1 MAQLLICNTNDGER
15 SRTATYTAGDVIS
28 VRPDGFTFGARESI
42 DEWVAQG
49 NNAEDFPNGFIIVTV
64 NMPLIKAKLLQSTNN
79 FPFRLS
85 NFNLDLDKLP
95 EGHKKDRKFNKD
107 KALTEGSTKVTL
119 TLSELDNCLL
129 PRTGNKKPSDF

>member
-42 DEWVAQG
+42 DEWISQG
-49 NNAEDFPNGFIIVTV
+49 NKAENFPNGFIILTV
-64 NMPLIKAKLLQSTNN
+64 DIPFVKAKFLQSTNN
-79 FPFRLS
+79 FPLRLS

-95 EGHKKDRKFNKD
+95 TKDKKTREFNKD
-107 KALTEGSTKVTL
+107 KAMVKGSTKLTL
-119 TLSELDNCLL
+119 TLSELDACLL
-129 PRTGNKKPSDF
+129 PRVGRKKPSDF